1 MSDLNVSS
9 SLGATPVQTA
19 YLALAMI
26 KTAQYLQMM
35 VKSFPEMDEHRE
47 FLAQNGSWTSRITSI
62 ERYARVDTY
71 A

>member
-9 SLGATPVQTA
+9 SLGATPVQNA
-19 YLALAMI
+19 YLAMAMI

-35 VKSFPEMDEHRE
+35 VKSFPEMDKYRDY
-47 FLAQNGSWTSRITSI
+47 LSQNGSWTSRITSI
-62 ERYARVDTY
+62 DRYAQFDTY